1 MHRITLKMSVM
12 CGPCVVIR
20 AYWITAQL
28 GESWSL
34 EYKAAAHGFDEQF
47 KIPLCCQK
55 LRRITRLLSGNG
67 KAKVGINVKSGSR
80 SRSVLN
86 LPIEH
91 KIRQQKDFKIIMDF
105 VVNTEP
111 VCGLEIRTADLDPN
125 GPSPPSP
132 LKISVLLIKVIR

>member
-1 MHRITLKMSVM
+1 M
-12 CGPCVVIR
+12 
-20 AYWITAQL
+20 
-28 GESWSL
+28 

-80 SRSVLN
+80 SGSVLN

-125 GPSPPSP
+125 GPSP
-132 LKISVLLIKVIR
+132 LKISVLLIKGNKVIKFLCKLFLVVKNFYGNWSLTLPFLLIEN